1 MQECLENL
9 ALSSKRLGGKYDLE
23 MPKMRRISM
32 MPPAEVFE
40 YLQVLDTSMY
50 KNKSIARILD
60 VITISE
66 GYRYLTE
73 LSILNEKEKSRLEQ
87 ISDRSPCQELGS
99 S

>member
-1 MQECLENL
+1 
-9 ALSSKRLGGKYDLE
+9 
-23 MPKMRRISM
+23 MPKMRMVSM
-32 MPPAEVFE
+32 MPPAEVFQ

-50 KNKSIARILD
+50 KDKSIAEILD
-60 VITISE
+60 NITISE

-73 LSILNEKEKSRLEQ
+73 LSVLNEKEKSRLEE